1 MENVPRRDS
10 RAEMMTQR
18 GREGKTIPGREV
30 SQRQMGRGEGGEGAG
45 GPRTLSWAEKRKE
58 AIKEA
63 MQVF

>member
-1 MENVPRRDS
+1 ML
-10 RAEMMTQR
+10 TQR